1 MDDALLDEA
10 AVRDLLGLVATDEA
24 PPSRIDV
31 DFARRQG
38 RRRRRLR
45 RVYLPGAAP
54 LAAAAAVA
62 LIAGLTASLSG
73 PGVPS
78 HKPPASRGGR
88 TAQIAAPRQF
98 SLLYP
103 YASLGWL
110 PAGFS
115 AAGPDNQMSQSA
127 TELDVT
133 ATAPASDGRALM
145 LRVDAASCRVTGNGA
160 QAYVRTRDQYPHASD
175 CFGDPLSSRA
185 PDVNGAPAYW
195 TALHGSLVWEYGR
208 NAWAILNPMPNPA
221 ICVHCA
227 PHPRLTGWYYVAPK
241 NGHPAVPQSAA
252 ARQLL
257 LKIASAVRFG
267 TKPAVYY
274 GFTLSSLPPSW
285 RPFRAGDISN
295 FGSID
300 GRLVSEGWSAGPADD
315 PEALGISV
323 WPATPGSHPCKY
335 FAGQSSYL
343 TLDGARALLRT
354 IDEPDKHVQVLCA
367 PDFRGLQVSISL
379 DQNVPGT
386 SDRPLPDAGKVGGV
400 VSVFQHVHL
409 YGGDVASW
417 PAQLP

>member
-24 PPSRIDV
+24 PPSRLDV

-145 LRVDAASCRVTGNGA
+145 LRVDAASCRVT
-160 QAYVRTRDQYPHASD
+160 
-175 CFGDPLSSRA
+175 
-185 PDVNGAPAYW
+185 
-195 TALHGSLVWEYGR
+195 
-208 NAWAILNPMPNPA
+208 
-221 ICVHCA
+221 
-227 PHPRLTGWYYVAPK
+227 
-241 NGHPAVPQSAA
+241 
-252 ARQLL
+252 
-257 LKIASAVRFG
+257 
-267 TKPAVYY
+267 
-274 GFTLSSLPPSW
+274 
-285 RPFRAGDISN
+285 
-295 FGSID
+295 
-300 GRLVSEGWSAGPADD
+300 
-315 PEALGISV
+315 
-323 WPATPGSHPCKY
+323 
-335 FAGQSSYL
+335 
-343 TLDGARALLRT
+343 
-354 IDEPDKHVQVLCA
+354 
-367 PDFRGLQVSISL
+367 
-379 DQNVPGT
+379 
-386 SDRPLPDAGKVGGV
+386 
-400 VSVFQHVHL
+400 
-409 YGGDVASW
+409 
-417 PAQLP
+417 